1 MPDAVIRARALV
13 GCRFRPQGRDPEI
26 GLDCVGLAC
35 AVYRIPAT
43 DVPRDYR
50 LRGAEQMRLRREI
63 DRHFNP
69 AHDPAAGDLLVC
81 SVAAD
86 QLHLAIL
93 TDRGLV
99 HADARLRMVVE
110 TPGAAPW
117 PVLSVHRRRAQSNA

>member
-1 MPDAVIRARALV
+1 MLRFIKGFCLISAAV
-13 GCRFRPQGRDPEI
+13 F
-26 GLDCVGLAC
+26 GLA
-35 AVYRIPAT
+35 VS
-43 DVPRDYR
+43 
-50 LRGAEQMRLRREI
+50 
-63 DRHFNP
+63 P
-69 AHDPAAGDLLVC
+69 AHAAGDLLVC